1 MWLVDTS
8 NWIVA
13 DVADRGGARRL
24 GAMASAPPDVIDA
37 GLVASLRGLE
47 ANGRALF
54 AMRTLRMFGYGFLA
68 VALVLY
74 LDALG
79 LDAWMI
85 GLVLTLTLV
94 GDTVIS
100 LWLTTHAD
108 RLGRRRVLVAGSIL
122 MVVAGAAFA
131 VTDQVPL
138 LILAATIGVISP
150 TGNEVGPFLAI
161 EQAALAQTV
170 PDERRTATFAWYN
183 LVGYVATATGA
194 LAAGLLSQVLLDLG
208 LATVDAYRAIV
219 IGYAVVG
226 VAMAIGFWRL
236 GSAVEAA
243 PAERRSD
250 DIRVLLGLHRS
261 RRVVL
266 RLSALFSI
274 DAFAGGFIPQ
284 SLMAYWFHLKFGV
297 EPGVLGVI
305 FFGANLL
312 AAVSSLSAARIAS
325 RIGLIN
331 TMVFTHLPSNVLLIL
346 VPLMPNLPLAVA
358 VLLLRFSLSQMDVPT
373 RQSYVLSVVD
383 PDERSAAAGVTGIA
397 RTTGAAISPSLSSVL
412 MSNAGSIALPFFLAG
427 SLKILYDLLLYRDF
441 RSHAPQAPGAPPAG
455 ETMPGEPPAAAG

>member
-1 MWLVDTS
+1 
-8 NWIVA
+8 
-13 DVADRGGARRL
+13 
-24 GAMASAPPDVIDA
+24 MASAPPDVIDG

-74 LDALG
+74 LVALG
-79 LDAWMI
+79 PDAWVI

-122 MVVAGAAFA
+122 MFVAGAAFA

-208 LATVDAYRAIV
+208 VATVDAYRAIV
-219 IGYAVVG
+219 IGYAVIG
-226 VAMAIGFWRL
+226 LAMAVGFWRL
-236 GSAVEAA
+236 GSTVEA
-243 PAERRSD
+243 PPKERRSD
-250 DIRVLLGLHRS
+250 DIRELLGLHRS

-441 RSHAPQAPGAPPAG
+441 RSHAPQAPGAPPAD

>member
-1 MWLVDTS
+1 MPS
-8 NWIVA
+8 A
-13 DVADRGGARRL
+13 
-24 GAMASAPPDVIDA
+24 APPDAIDA
-37 GLVASLRGLE
+37 GLVASLRGLDR
-47 ANGRALF
+47 NGRGLF

-79 LDAWMI
+79 LDAWTI

-94 GDTVIS
+94 GDTVVS

-108 RLGRRRVLVAGSIL
+108 RLGRRRVLVVGSFLMILAGT
-122 MVVAGAAFA
+122 VFAA
-131 VTDQVPL
+131 TDWVPL

-150 TGNEVGPFLAI
+150 TGNEVGPFLAV
-161 EQAALAQTV
+161 EQAALSQTV

-183 LVGYVATATGA
+183 LVGYVATASGA
-194 LAAGLLSQVLLDLG
+194 LAAGLISQALLDRG
-208 LATVDAYRAIV
+208 VAAVDAYRAIV
-219 IGYAVVG
+219 IGYAVIG
-226 VAMAIGFWRL
+226 LAMAVGFWRL
-236 GSAVEAA
+236 GTAVEAS
-243 PAERRSD
+243 PRERRSD
-250 DIRVLLGLHRS
+250 DIRELLGLRRS
-261 RRVVL
+261 RGVVL
-266 RLSALFSI
+266 RLSALFSL

-284 SLMAYWFHLKFGV
+284 SLMAYWFHLRFGV
-297 EPGVLGVI
+297 EPGILGAI

-346 VPLMPNLPLAVA
+346 VPLMPNLPLAVG

-373 RQSYVLSVVD
+373 RQSYVISVVD

-412 MSNAGSIALPFFLAG
+412 MANAGTIALPFYLAG
-427 SLKILYDLLLYRDF
+427 GLKILYDLLLYRDF
-441 RSHAPQAPGAPPAG
+441 RSHAGPDAS
-455 ETMPGEPPAAAG
+455 AATEARRA